1 MLHSSGQDAV
11 CFQNRL
17 YSRFL
22 RDSWDVG
29 DFTDVT
35 LVTEDGGHIQ
45 AHQLVLGFHSPVLR
59 KLFRLA
65 SGSSQTQVLVYLR
78 GVKRDC
84 LDLLMR
90 LVYMGE
96 VEVDNKLLDEF
107 IALGRELDI
116 VGIQK
121 VLKTKPEDEDEPFPF
136 ILDKSSFFVKQEG
149 NENRE
154 FSNAYQSALSQTG
167 TNLGA

>member
-22 RDSWDVG
+22 RDAWYVG

-121 VLKTKPEDEDEPFPF
+121 KTDKLMTDPTIKDRFPDYTKPKKQTDVQEF
-136 ILDKSSFFVKQEG
+136 IITADIAGLLYWS
-149 NENRE
+149 
-154 FSNAYQSALSQTG
+154 
-167 TNLGA
+167 